1 MNWITLNDK
10 EQLEEIILSN
20 EIVVI
25 FKHSTRCPV
34 SSMAKRSLEYDKD
47 LIPEN
52 LKFYYLDLI
61 ANRNISNTI
70 AETWNVRHE
79 SPQILIVQGN
89 TCLYDVSH
97 SDIDME
103 EIIKHTSVK

>member
-1 MNWITLNDK
+1 MNWIILNEEK
-10 EQLEEIILSN
+10 QLEEIISSN

-47 LIPEN
+47 LVPNN

-61 ANRNISNTI
+61 AHRNISNAI
-70 AETWNVRHE
+70 AELWNVRHE
-79 SPQILIVQGN
+79 SPQILIVQGK
-89 TCLYDVSH
+89 TCLYNVSH

-103 EIIKHTSVK
+103 DIIKHTI